1 MTTWK
6 NLQHIFALRHVTDD
20 YKLYC
25 DARDKLDKS
34 VCSQVFRFLQMQMK
48 KQGNETEGSFMM
60 EDIPFD
66 SIHSAEEHIFML
78 MQALYVFE
86 ELGLM
91 RVETAGP
98 YLHYEMTR
106 EKTAKL
112 MDSMWYRTY
121 FVDFGAFQ

>member
-1 MTTWK
+1 M
-6 NLQHIFALRHVTDD
+6 TDD

-66 SIHSAEEHIFML
+66 SIHSVEEHIFML

-86 ELGLM
+86 ERQDRIFIM
-91 RVETAGP
+91 
-98 YLHYEMTR
+98 
-106 EKTAKL
+106 K
-112 MDSMWYRTY
+112 
-121 FVDFGAFQ
+121 

>member
-1 MTTWK
+1 
-6 NLQHIFALRHVTDD
+6 
-20 YKLYC
+20 
-25 DARDKLDKS
+25 
-34 VCSQVFRFLQMQMK
+34 
-48 KQGNETEGSFMM
+48 MM

-98 YLHYEMTR
+98 YLHYEMISG
-106 EKTAKL
+106 KTAKL